1 MSETR
6 IYSHDQHLVEIRQ
19 KLFQHGRGSCRVN
32 RNSYPSTQALD
43 ALHCAMQIVVPFPV
57 NEK

>member
-6 IYSHDQHLVEIRQ
+6 IYSHDQHLAEIRQ

-43 ALHCAMQIVVPFPV
+43 ALHCAMQILFPSQ
-57 NEK
+57 